1 MEPVYGRCLAV
12 VRWRWPACGFLQRGF
27 GSHRL
32 LRWLF
37 PLLLFP
43 FIVNARADNTF
54 VYAVQI
60 SATVQSSPPQIL
72 LQWLPDPYGA
82 NSYTVYRKSK
92 SAVSWGSGV
101 ALSGSASNY
110 TDAGVVAGSAYEYQV
125 IKAATL
131 GYI

>member
-1 MEPVYGRCLAV
+1 MAIVKLIERI
-12 VRWRWPACGFLQRGF
+12 ACRFLKRGF
-27 GSHRL
+27 RSHAVRC
-32 LRWLF
+32 WLF
-37 PLLLFP
+37 PVLLCP
-43 FIVNARADNTF
+43 FIVNARADDTF

-110 TDAGVVAGSAYEYQV
+110 TD
-125 IKAATL
+125 
-131 GYI
+131 